1 MKCLSDSKVTDP
13 EERVRLGQTIHCR
26 ITKIN
31 FEDFSVDVTSRASDL
46 NDINGVWR
54 PPKDP
59 YYDGP
64 AEKAMLKAEE
74 DSKKLRQKNTASVIA
89 RPASNTSNTTERRSG
104 GPSSRSRSRSPNRG
118 RTARTIGSSSRSRSP
133 LHQSSPLRRPSPRP
147 PALPP
152 VGAPAPALLD
162 PPPWFHNFQCPHF
175 RDHSQCPRGNL
186 CPYVTVPYQPDL
198 QLMEALY
205 MPGRDPPQNPQ

>member
-1 MKCLSDSKVTDP
+1 MRCLSDSEVKHP
-13 EERVRLGQTIHCR
+13 EEHVRLGKKIQCR
-26 ITKIN
+26 ITKID
-31 FEDFSVDVTSRASDL
+31 FTSFSVDVTSRPSDL
-46 NDINGVWR
+46 DDINGVWR
-54 PPKDP
+54 PPKDVN
-59 YYDGP
+59 YDGP

-74 DSKKLRQKNTASVIA
+74 DAKKLRQKNTESVVVH
-89 RPASNTSNTTERRSG
+89 PASNTSNTTERRSG

-152 VGAPAPALLD
+152 VGAPAPALID
-162 PPPWFHNFQCPHF
+162 PPPWFHNMQCPHF
-175 RDHSQCPRGNL
+175 RDHSQCPRGKF
-186 CPYVTVPYQPDL
+186 CPYVTGPYQPDL
-198 QLMEALY
+198 QLMEALD